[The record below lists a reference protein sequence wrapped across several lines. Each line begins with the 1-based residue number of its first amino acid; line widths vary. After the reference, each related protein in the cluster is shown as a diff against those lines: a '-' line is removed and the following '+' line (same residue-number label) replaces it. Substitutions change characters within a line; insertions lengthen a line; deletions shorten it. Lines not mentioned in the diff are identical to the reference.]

1 MRFGC
6 LFRKTMLENLRDWK
20 IISMTLAF
28 APFFVVLMHFYFG
41 EITPSYTI
49 AVVNRDEGVR
59 TSEGAVFRGGE
70 ELIAALEAVESEEGA
85 SVFTVHRTEDLDA
98 ARAALRDR
106 EVSLVVEIPAG
117 SRNKYEFDEEARV
130 IRLDRVLSSA
140 VFYNFDYGFIEGTRA
155 DDGDHTDAMLL
166 IDEPTF
172 PGCHVWAR
180 PVGVLKMADE
190 QGVDYKVLCVALADP
205 MYAHLEALRQ
215 VSPHKLREIEQFF
228 HTYKNLED
236 KSVEIDGWAGVAE
249 TLEILRLDHAR
260 WVAEQTAGEGATE
273 A

>member
-1 MRFGC
+1 MSTRLTF
-6 LFRKTMLENLRDWK
+6 
-20 IISMTLAF
+20 
-28 APFFVVLMHFYFG
+28 P
-41 EITPSYTI
+41 
-49 AVVNRDEGVR
+49 AV
-59 TSEGAVFRGGE
+59 
-70 ELIAALEAVESEEGA
+70 I
-85 SVFTVHRTEDLDA
+85 
-98 ARAALRDR
+98 
-106 EVSLVVEIPAG
+106 EVVVEIPAG
-117 SRNKYEFDEEARV
+117 SRNKYEFDEQARV

-140 VFYNFDYGFIEGTRA
+140 VFYNFDYGFIEETRA

-236 KSVEIDGWAGVAE
+236 KSVQIDGWAGVAE
-249 TLEILRLDHAR
+249 TLEILRFDRQRWLDEQDGPGAEAENTGHA
-260 WVAEQTAGEGATE
+260 
-273 A
+273 